1 MSCLLY
7 VNEEEAAKKISIDD
21 LYERKHRQ
29 DLKMVS
35 IFNKILN
42 RIHKRIQFTARNKR
56 VDKYIWF
63 TVPQFIF
70 GEPNYDNGECVGYLV
85 TKLED
90 NGFYVRYMHP
100 NTLFVSWENWVPA
113 YTRNEVKKRTG
124 VVVDQHGN
132 VIENNS
138 NKDDESND
146 PTSGL
151 LNTGQNTKSG
161 KEQKQ
166 FTPIDQ
172 YKPKGNLVYKPELFE
187 KLEKRVNMD
196 SSSSSSSTNGDL
208 FTNTNTNMNT
218 NLKYNPNDRHVHFG

>member
-7 VNEEEAAKKISIDD
+7 VNEEEASKKISIDA

-42 RIHKRIQFTARNKR
+42 RIHKRIQFTGRNKR
-56 VDKYIWF
+56 AEKYIWF

-90 NGFYVRYMHP
+90 NGFYVKYMHP
-100 NTLFVSWENWVPA
+100 NTLFVSWDNWVPT

-124 VVVDQHGN
+124 VVVDQYGN
-132 VIENNS
+132 VVEKNS
-138 NKDDESND
+138 NKEDDLNA
-146 PTSGL
+146 GL
-151 LNTGQNTKSG
+151 LNTGQTVKNG
-161 KEQKQ
+161 KDQKQ

-172 YKPKGNLVYKPELFE
+172 YKPKGSLVYKPELFE
-187 KLEKRVNMD
+187 KLEKRVSID
-196 SSSSSSSTNGDL
+196 STTANANANANANADYSGN
-208 FTNTNTNMNT
+208 N
-218 NLKYNPNDRHVHFG
+218 RRVHFG